1 MIGFEILAATLAVAA
16 IVYLLFALLNPNIGR
31 RGARIGGV

>member
-16 IVYLLFALLNPNIGR
+16 IVYLVVALLNPEKF
-31 RGARIGGV
+31 